1 MISVTTGAY
10 AKRSPNR
17 WVCRKLTCWQNA
29 PVTLAAGPTWIKDI
43 PLMRSD
49 LFDYILPTALIAQ
62 QPAEPRDSSR
72 LLVLHRQSGQI
83 EHRIFGEIG
92 QYLEAGDLLVAN
104 NSRVIPARL
113 HGRKL
118 TGGAVEIFLLRRLDG
133 AGLRWECLVRGKGL
147 GEGATVAIEQAGSA
161 QGDRPALAHSITATI
176 RSVHESGTRTVEFS
190 TALSP
195 YLPGLGEIPLPPY
208 ITAYAGDRERYQT
221 VYSQPEGSAA
231 APTAGLHFTPELLLA
246 LREQG
251 VQFETLTLHVGLDTF
266 KPVTADE
273 IEQHRIHTEWAELS
287 VDAAH
292 RINATTLQGGRV
304 IAVGTTSA
312 RTLEWAA
319 TGAQGVDPY
328 NSDACPWQRVAAF
341 TGDVSLFIRPGY
353 RFRAVDAL
361 ITNFHLP
368 RSTLLMMVSA
378 FVGQA
383 HPLEP
388 DAGRRL
394 LLAAYEQAKAHGYR
408 FYSFGD
414 AMLIL

>member
-1 MISVTTGAY
+1 
-10 AKRSPNR
+10 
-17 WVCRKLTCWQNA
+17 
-29 PVTLAAGPTWIKDI
+29 
-43 PLMRSD
+43 MRSD
-49 LFDYILPTALIAQ
+49 LFDYELPANLIAQ

-83 EHRIFGEIG
+83 EHRSFGDIG
-92 QYLEAGDLLVAN
+92 HYLRAGDLLVAN

-113 HGRKL
+113 HGRKP
-118 TGGAVEIFLLRRLDG
+118 TGGAVEIFLLRRLDE

-147 GEGATVAIEQAGSA
+147 NAGATVAIEQAGA
-161 QGDRPALAHSITATI
+161 DPPALDQPITATI

-195 YLPGLGEIPLPPY
+195 YLPALGEIPLPPY

-246 LREQG
+246 LRSQG
-251 VQFETLTLHVGLDTF
+251 VAFETVTLHVGLDTF

-273 IEQHRIHTEWAELS
+273 IEEHRIHTEWAELTT
-287 VDAAH
+287 DTARH
-292 RINATTLQGGRV
+292 INETTLQGGRV
-304 IAVGTTSA
+304 IAVGTTTA

-319 TGAQGVDPY
+319 TGAQGLDPY
-328 NSDACPWQRVAAF
+328 DADACPWQRVAAF
-341 TGDVSLFIRPGY
+341 TGDVSIFIRPGY

-383 HPLEP
+383 HPQEP
-388 DAGRRL
+388 DRGRRL
-394 LLAAYEQAKAHGYR
+394 LLAAYEEAKAQGYR